1 MTQNKENEQLFDV
14 VGVGNA
20 IVDVIAEVEESFI
33 EKQNLI
39 KGSMSL
45 VSAERSAELYEAMPA
60 GTEMPGGSAANTM
73 VGVAQLGG
81 SAAYIGK
88 ISEDHLGQVFRE
100 GMLKCKVSF
109 SCGIDAD
116 LPTARCL
123 IQVTPDAQR
132 TMNTFLGISAYL
144 SSKDVSQELVASS
157 ELLYCEGYLWDTDDS
172 KEAIRKAM
180 KISKS
185 SNRKVA
191 LALSDTFCVERHRDD
206 WLELLKE
213 FVDYI
218 FCNEKEICALYMTE
232 DLDEA
237 IEKISKNVDA
247 AFITLGSRGS
257 LVVEDS
263 KKITIEA
270 VPVKG
275 VVDSTGAGDIFA
287 SGVIFGMS
295 RKLPFKK
302 CAEIGS
308 LMASE
313 VITSLGPRI
322 EKDPKKIVERLL

>member
-1 MTQNKENEQLFDV
+1 MSQNKENEQLFDV

-20 IVDVIAEVEESFI
+20 IVDVIAEVEDAFI
-33 EKQNLI
+33 EKQNLV

-45 VSAERSAELYEAMPA
+45 VSAERSAELYAEMPT

-88 ISEDHLGQVFRE
+88 ISEDYLGQVFRE
-100 GMLKCKVSF
+100 GMSKAEVSF
-109 SCGIDAD
+109 SFGIDKD

-132 TMNTFLGISAYL
+132 TMNTFLGVSAYL
-144 SSKDVSQELVASS
+144 SSEDVSQELVASS

-191 LALSDTFCVERHRDD
+191 LALSDTFCVERHRED

-232 DLDEA
+232 DLGEA
-237 IEKISKNVDA
+237 IEKVSKNVDV

-263 KKITIEA
+263 KIIEIEA

-295 RKLPFKK
+295 QKLPFKK
-302 CAEIGS
+302 CAEMGS

-322 EKDPKKIVERLL
+322 ENDPKELVEHLL

>member
-1 MTQNKENEQLFDV
+1 MSQAKENEQVFDV

-20 IVDVIAEVEESFI
+20 IVDVIAEVGDGFI
-33 EKQNLI
+33 EKQNLV

-88 ISEDHLGQVFRE
+88 ISDDDLGQVFRE
-100 GMLKCKVSF
+100 GMSKAKVNF
-109 SCGIDAD
+109 SCGTGED

-132 TMNTFLGISAYL
+132 TMNTFLGVSAYL
-144 SSKDVSQELVASS
+144 SSEDVSQELVASS
-157 ELLYCEGYLWDTDDS
+157 GLLYCEGYLWDTDDS

-191 LALSDTFCVERHRDD
+191 LALSDTFCVDRHRED

-218 FCNEKEICALYMTE
+218 FCNEKEICSLYMT
-232 DLDEA
+232 DYLDDA
-237 IEKISKNVDA
+237 IEKVSKDIDA
-247 AFITLGSRGS
+247 AFVTLGSKGS
-257 LVVEDS
+257 LVVQGS
-263 KKITIEA
+263 KKTSIEA
-270 VPVKG
+270 VPVKD
-275 VVDSTGAGDIFA
+275 VLDSTGAGDIFA

-295 RKLPFKK
+295 LNRPFDK

-322 EKDPKKIVERLL
+322 ETDSKKLVQHLL

>member
-1 MTQNKENEQLFDV
+1 MSQNKEYEQLFDV

-20 IVDVIAEVEESFI
+20 MVDVIAEVEESFI

-45 VSAERSAELYEAMPA
+45 VSAERSAQLYEAMPKGA
-60 GTEMPGGSAANTM
+60 ETPGGSAANTM

-88 ISEDHLGQVFRE
+88 ISEDRLGEVFRK
-100 GMLKCKVSF
+100 GMSKARVNF
-109 SCGIDAD
+109 SYGISED

-132 TMNTFLGISAYL
+132 TMNTFLGVSAYL
-144 SSKDVSQELVASS
+144 SSEDIDKEVVASS
-157 ELLYCEGYLWDTDDS
+157 ELLYCEGYLWDTDES

-191 LALSDTFCVERHRDD
+191 LALSDTFCVERHRED
-206 WLELLKE
+206 WLGLLEE
-213 FVDYI
+213 FVDFI
-218 FCNEKEICALYMTE
+218 FCNEKEICSLYRTE
-232 DLDEA
+232 NLNEA
-237 IEKISKNVDA
+237 IEKVSNDVDA
-247 AFITLGSRGS
+247 AFITLGSKGS
-257 LVVEDS
+257 LVIEGS
-263 KKITIEA
+263 NKIEVKA
-270 VPVKG
+270 VSVQD

-295 RKLPFKK
+295 RKLSFTD
-302 CAEIGS
+302 CAELGS

-313 VITSLGPRI
+313 VITNLGSRI
-322 EKDPKKIVERLL
+322 EKDPKKLIEHLL